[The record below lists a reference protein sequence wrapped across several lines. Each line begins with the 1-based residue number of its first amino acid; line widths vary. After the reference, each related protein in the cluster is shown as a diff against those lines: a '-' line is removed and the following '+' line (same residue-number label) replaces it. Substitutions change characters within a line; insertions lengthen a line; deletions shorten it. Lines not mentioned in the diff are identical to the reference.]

1 MKSFVHYG
9 DFLIKKVNQFT
20 EIAGQDVI
28 LAHRLMKNS
37 IGVSEYMLFTKP
49 FLQFKNLDTLGSI
62 ENRKEK
68 YDGLGSV
75 DCSVFYPDPQLY
87 KLETAKQQSWFSN
100 TFSLVKYFMQSK
112 SKNNLEKKYNLIG

>member
-1 MKSFVHYG
+1 M
-9 DFLIKKVNQFT
+9 NQFK

-49 FLQFKNLDTLGSI
+49 FSTIMDLIPLGSI
-62 ENRKEK
+62 EERIEK

-75 DCSVFYPDPQLY
+75 DCSVFYPDPELY
-87 KLETAKQQSWFSN
+87 QLETSKKRSWFGDAVA
-100 TFSLVKYFMQSK
+100 TMKYFMRSK
-112 SKNNLEKKYNLIG
+112 SKSKLEKKYSI

>member
-1 MKSFVHYG
+1 MNKF
-9 DFLIKKVNQFT
+9 K

-49 FLQFKNLDTLGSI
+49 FSKIMDLNPLGSI
-62 ENRKEK
+62 EERIEK

-75 DCSVFYPDPQLY
+75 DCSVFYPDPDLY
-87 KLETAKQQSWFSN
+87 QLETSKKKSWLGD
-100 TFSLVKYFMQSK
+100 TFRMMKYFMRSK
-112 SKNNLEKKYNLIG
+112 SKSELEKKYNLTR